1 MSGLLRASGVVAALL
16 LLSVFAA
23 PRAVADTV
31 AFTWADARITSPVG
45 LATDTD
51 HSLYWTANS
60 AADKSKTTVYAVNG
74 EGRVG
79 ATLTYPQ
86 STTGVIAVGY
96 DSRNLYALD
105 KSPKANTLR
114 LSYMTL
120 SSLVVSGSLP
130 FHFYEL
136 VVPEAG
142 QTIVALIVEPNSQ
155 FYVVAQSGHIYKAP
169 AKASISGTNK
179 LTKVSDGTAGVT
191 GAYYDATQK
200 AVVLRTASN
209 IVVTDP
215 ASFATTGTIPAPA
228 QTGARGI
235 ARALDGES
243 YLLIGQ
249 GNGNG
254 VMSVGGSTSTPSAT
268 PSATPSVTS
277 TPSATPSPTEIV
289 TSTPAAAGSFSGSQL
304 FGPATPIAIGVAF
317 VLALL
322 AGVVA
327 FGRR

>member
-1 MSGLLRASGVVAALL
+1 MSGLRRASGVLAALL
-16 LLSVFAA
+16 LLWVLAA
-23 PRAVADTV
+23 PRALADTV

-60 AADKSKTTVYAVNG
+60 TAEKNHTTVYAVSSD
-74 EGRVG
+74 GRVG

-120 SSLVVSGSLP
+120 SSLVVTGSLP

-169 AKASISGTNK
+169 AKASVSGTNK
-179 LTKVSDGTAGVT
+179 
-191 GAYYDATQK
+191 
-200 AVVLRTASN
+200 
-209 IVVTDP
+209 
-215 ASFATTGTIPAPA
+215 
-228 QTGARGI
+228 
-235 ARALDGES
+235 
-243 YLLIGQ
+243 
-249 GNGNG
+249 
-254 VMSVGGSTSTPSAT
+254 
-268 PSATPSVTS
+268 
-277 TPSATPSPTEIV
+277 
-289 TSTPAAAGSFSGSQL
+289 
-304 FGPATPIAIGVAF
+304 
-317 VLALL
+317 
-322 AGVVA
+322 
-327 FGRR
+327 